1 MQNEQ
6 LNIFFYNWWRS
17 IDRKIFITTII
28 LIFIGC
34 LISFGATP
42 SIAIKYGLEPYYF
55 VKKHLI
61 FTPVAFF
68 FIFFTSLFSKV
79 GIKRFFLFIFLIS
92 IFFIFYSFFIGIES
106 KGSIRWVY
114 FFGYSFQP
122 SEFLK
127 VSFIIICAWIFSSK
141 NQLKVIN
148 NQIFS
153 FILYLFISG
162 LILYQPD
169 FSMFII
175 ISSVYFGQLFINGLK
190 WKWVIACSFF
200 FSFVFFVTYFLLSN
214 VKIRI
219 DNFFDPSTGDNYQ
232 ISKSL
237 QAIKEGGLFGK
248 GPGMGTVKD
257 NLPDAHTDFI
267 FSVIAEEFGLISCLF
282 VIIFFIYLIFKIYKR
297 VKNEKYLFVILSV
310 SGLVIQLGS
319 QIFVNIGSTI
329 GLIPTTGTTLPF
341 ISYGGSSMISTAL
354 NIGVILALTR
364 VNYKDNIASDEKE
377 F

>member
-92 IFFIFYSFFIGIES
+92 VFFIFYSFFIGIEI
-106 KGSIRWVY
+106 KGSMRWVY

-153 FILYLFISG
+153 FILYLFVSG

-248 GPGMGTVKD
+248 GTGMGTVKD

>member
-153 FILYLFISG
+153 FILYLFVSG

-232 ISKSL
+232 ILKSL

-248 GPGMGTVKD
+248 GTGMGTVKD

-341 ISYGGSSMISTAL
+341 ISYGGSSMISMAL

-364 VNYKDNIASDEKE
+364 VNYKNNIASDEKE

>member
-92 IFFIFYSFFIGIES
+92 VFFIFYSFFIGIES
-106 KGSIRWVY
+106 KGSMRWVY

-153 FILYLFISG
+153 FILYLFVSG

-232 ISKSL
+232 ILKSL

-248 GPGMGTVKD
+248 GTGMGTVKD

>member
-28 LIFIGC
+28 LILIGC
-34 LISFGATP
+34 IISFGATP

-153 FILYLFISG
+153 FILYLFVSG

-248 GPGMGTVKD
+248 GTGMGTVKD

-297 VKNEKYLFVILSV
+297 VENEKYLFVILSV

-341 ISYGGSSMISTAL
+341 ISYGGSSMISMAL
-354 NIGVILALTR
+354 NIGVILALTK

>member
-153 FILYLFISG
+153 FILYLFVSG

-248 GPGMGTVKD
+248 GTGMGTVKD

-297 VKNEKYLFVILSV
+297 VKNEKYLFIILSV

-341 ISYGGSSMISTAL
+341 ISYGGSSMISMAL
-354 NIGVILALTR
+354 NIGVILALTK
-364 VNYKDNIASDEKE
+364 VNYKDNIASNEKE

>member
-153 FILYLFISG
+153 FILYLFVSG

-190 WKWVIACSFF
+190 WKWIIICSFF

>member
-153 FILYLFISG
+153 FILYLFVSG

-200 FSFVFFVTYFLLSN
+200 FSFVFFVTYFYLSN

-248 GPGMGTVKD
+248 GTGMGTVKD

-364 VNYKDNIASDEKE
+364 VSYKDNIVLDEK
-377 F
+377 